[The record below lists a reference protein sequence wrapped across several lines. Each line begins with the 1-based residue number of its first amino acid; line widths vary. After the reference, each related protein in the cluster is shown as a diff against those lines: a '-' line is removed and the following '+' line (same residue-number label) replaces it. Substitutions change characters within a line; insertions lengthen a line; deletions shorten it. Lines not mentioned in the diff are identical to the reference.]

1 MALTMGF
8 FGCVALVTDAF
19 FGMGGQFTKILTKA
33 GVLVALAIAID
44 ATDNVSGLERRL
56 SQPTRSNAGAC

>member
-19 FGMGGQFTKILTKA
+19 FGTGRQLTKILNRA
-33 GVLVALAIAID
+33 GALVALASAIV
-44 ATDNVSGLERRL
+44 ATDNAFGLERRL